1 MEETLEDTLEFCI
14 MTTWDEGRL
23 EDDEYG
29 LTLITT
35 KKVFS
40 LLKEMWYAHPDTT
53 IDNFLGKIEDIL
65 TAKVSR

>member
-1 MEETLEDTLEFCI
+1 MEETLEDTLEYCI
-14 MTTWDEGRL
+14 GTTWDEGRL
-23 EDDEYG
+23 EFDEYG
-29 LTLITT
+29 LTLIAT

-40 LLKEMWYAHPDTT
+40 LLWEMYSANPDTT